1 MTDRPPCRLYL
12 ITPPRIDDVTAFAE
26 TLARTLD
33 AGDVACLQLRLK
45 TSDNETIDEAATQ
58 AVAALAV
65 PIAQERGVA
74 VLINDSPEIALEA
87 GADGVHV
94 GHTDM
99 PVKEARALLGPD
111 AIIGATCRDSRHKAM
126 LAGEQG
132 ADYVAFGAF
141 YPTQTKVTDAEPTLE
156 MLEWWQAD
164 MAIPC
169 VAIGGITPENAAPL
183 VTAGADFIAVVTG
196 VWDHPGG
203 PEAAIAAYN
212 KVLSGV
218 TS

>member
-1 MTDRPPCRLYL
+1 MTTRPRSRLYL
-12 ITPPRIDDVTAFAE
+12 ITPPQIDDIEAFAM

-45 TSDNETIDEAATQ
+45 EPEGETIDEAATL
-58 AVAALAV
+58 AVAERAI
-65 PIAQERGVA
+65 PIAQARDVA
-74 VLINDSPEIALEA
+74 VLINDSPELARQT

-99 PVKEARALLGPD
+99 PVREARALLGPD
-111 AIIGATCRDSRHKAM
+111 AIVGATCRDSRHKAM
-126 LAGEQG
+126 LAGEHG

-141 YPTQTKVTDAEPTLE
+141 YPTQTKVTGAEPTLE

-164 MAIPC
+164 MQLPC

-183 VTAGADFIAVVTG
+183 ISAGADFIAVVTG
-196 VWDHPGG
+196 VWEHPAG
-203 PEAAIAAYN
+203 PEAAIMAYN
-212 KVLSGV
+212 QVLDELAG
-218 TS
+218 